1 MSLDRL
7 PPSAPAESVDQGD
20 FAAIYREYFPL
31 VWRMGRRLGVAES
44 ALDDVCQ
51 DVFVVVHRRLGDFE
65 GRSSLKSWI
74 YGILHNVALVHRRKS
89 SRKGATEHPSL
100 EPDELRSSSATP
112 ADAALRQERANLA
125 QSILDELD
133 EDKRI
138 VLILVELEGMSA
150 PDVATALGLNVNT
163 VSARLRAARKEFAQA
178 VARHRARERWRT
190 HG

>member
-7 PPSAPAESVDQGD
+7 PPNAVTESVDLTD

-31 VWRMGRRLGVAES
+31 VWRMGRRLGIADS

-74 YGILHNVALVHRRKS
+74 YGILHNVALVHRRKV
-89 SRKGATEHPSL
+89 SRKGAKEHPTF
-100 EPDELRSSSATP
+100 EPDELRSPSGTP
-112 ADAALRQERANLA
+112 ADEALRQERASLA

-133 EDKRI
+133 EDKRV
-138 VLILVELEGMSA
+138 VLVLVELEGMSA
-150 PDVATALGLNVNT
+150 PDVASALGLNVNT

-178 VARHRARERWRT
+178 VTRHRARERWRS